1 MKLAGI
7 SGKARGKMGSMVFA
21 TAGGEQIVR
30 QYQPNV
36 ANPSTTAQVQQ
47 RAKMKLMT
55 QLAAAVCGEIVI
67 PKQGLKSSR
76 NLFVKKNFG
85 LTSINGN
92 AAQVDVKNLQ
102 FTAGNVALPP
112 INANVTDS
120 MLSVDLENDVD
131 LDRVVYLCYKVT
143 GQRTLQFAHSEI
155 VNKGDSGPTFDAAF
169 DAPDGDLV
177 VYAYGMKDNSASA
190 SAKYGNYNVT
200 TGTALASLIA
210 ARSLS
215 PSDYTFT
222 ATSGKLVLAS

>member
-47 RAKMKLMT
+47 RAKMKLMA
-55 QLAAAVCGEIVI
+55 QLAAAVSGEIAI

-85 LTSINGN
+85 LTSINGD

-102 FTAGNVALPP
+102 FTTGNVALPS
-112 INANVTDS
+112 IVVNSGGGSFTVSLANEADI
-120 MLSVDLENDVD
+120 
-131 LDRVVYLCYKVT
+131 DRVVYLCYRVTSQHALQYTDSKV
-143 GQRTLQFAHSEI
+143 
-155 VNKGDSGPTFDAAF
+155 VNKGDSSGVFSTTFTV
-169 DAPDGDLV
+169 PDGDYV
-177 VYAYGMKDNSASA
+177 AYAYGMKDNNASA

-200 TGTALASLIA
+200 TGTALASLITT
-210 ARSLS
+210 RSLS
-215 PSDYTFT
+215 SSDYTFT
-222 ATSGKLVLAS
+222 ATSGLNFEV